1 MNIYYMYIY
10 WVTVNISWYFNTNIS
25 INIIIHKFIIMS
37 DQNILIET
45 ILRENSIY
53 ISLGKENYLL
63 FTLKSYIQRT

>member
-1 MNIYYMYIY
+1 
-10 WVTVNISWYFNTNIS
+10 
-25 INIIIHKFIIMS
+25 MS